1 MTQMEEA
8 FEIDGRQ
15 VTVRSEGAGG
25 PVVYLHV
32 FMGDGAE
39 VWQAC
44 RDRGCPDFTLASI
57 GNLAWDDDMSPWDCP
72 PLTRDDTPC
81 GGKAPQQLARLTDAV
96 IPKVEAL
103 LSRPPAYSALAG
115 YSLAGLFALWALYR
129 TDRFARVASASGS
142 LWFPGFLDF
151 ARENSFARTPD
162 CAYLSLGSKEHKTPN
177 RMLRT
182 VKDNTLAF
190 RDLLQQRGV
199 PCTFESNPGNHFVHT
214 EQRMAAGIAWMLA
227 R

>member
-1 MTQMEEA
+1 MTRMEEA

-44 RDRGCPDFTLASI
+44 RDRGCSDFTLASI

-81 GGKAPQQLARLTDAV
+81 GGKALQQLARLTDAV
-96 IPKVEAL
+96 MPKVEGL
-103 LSRPPAYSALAG
+103 LSR
-115 YSLAGLFALWALYR
+115 LFSGGPVRAVGAVPHGPLRARCERL
-129 TDRFARVASASGS
+129 RVAMV
-142 LWFPGFLDF
+142 PGF
-151 ARENSFARTPD
+151 S
-162 CAYLSLGSKEHKTPN
+162 G
-177 RMLRT
+177 
-182 VKDNTLAF
+182 F
-190 RDLLQQRGV
+190 R
-199 PCTFESNPGNHFVHT
+199 P
-214 EQRMAAGIAWMLA
+214 
-227 R
+227 